1 MDIVHLRSQAKRC
14 QAAKRKT
21 TAHFNISDVLLY
33 IHRPCAVG
41 ERGREYGIVGCKR
54 RGSSRRLVEETC
66 GSSGSEVIR
75 NGLPRFKGYIT
86 VRWSGM
92 FLLDFCIELHGSKM
106 VMEPFREALNCLAR
120 AQRENSVGS
129 SVRRRCMRLLY
140 QIPPQP
146 PGEEGVCVCVS

>member
-1 MDIVHLRSQAKRC
+1 MQ
-14 QAAKRKT
+14 
-21 TAHFNISDVLLY
+21 
-33 IHRPCAVG
+33 
-41 ERGREYGIVGCKR
+41 R

-146 PGEEGVCVCVS
+146 PGVEGVCVCECVCVCVCPEWLHHAEGNHVLSSLCSP